1 MVIGNID
8 KDVNFLC
15 EIKNK
20 AWHRILIFNN
30 MRENTALEKYQ
41 SWTKEPRAWSRDPAP
56 SLSRDNHKERV
67 CCMSVM
73 FEIVFCNLAINQ
85 KAN

>member
-1 MVIGNID
+1 MASQFVTGYLTISGQEIVFTQIKQLVVNVVIGNVD
-8 KDVNFLC
+8 KDIDFLC

-41 SWTKEPRAWSRDPAP
+41 SWTKEPRAW
-56 SLSRDNHKERV
+56 NH
-67 CCMSVM
+67 
-73 FEIVFCNLAINQ
+73 LQ
-85 KAN
+85 QG